1 MVVQEED
8 GGTGKAAQEA
18 ACRNQS
24 FSITGMRCIFPHVV
38 DLEGEELFYVCLSS
52 AFSSFSLLCGHPC
65 SIWQDKLSAKLRLV
79 RDRLVMRAVIL
90 ALHNDALLWRERER
104 ENRWV
109 TI

>member
-8 GGTGKAAQEA
+8 GGSGKAAQEA

-38 DLEGEELFYVCLSS
+38 DLEGDELFCLSS
-52 AFSSFSLLCGHPC
+52 AFSSFSLLCGHHY
-65 SIWQDKLSAKLRLV
+65 SIWQDKLSAKLRLL
-79 RDRLVMRAVIL
+79 RDRLVMRAAIL

-104 ENRWV
+104 
-109 TI
+109 IDG